1 LQIGKKATDLTLTA
15 DDDIV
20 DSIPFSNKLL
30 AFRALKHGLRFGHD
44 NWRMWYNYMIVSM
57 DVGELFETTRALTR
71 VVEETS
77 TKIGAKS
84 VDEDVLE
91 RLVDAVT
98 RTPQISVD
106 AVEGGDSTNLSV
118 NPIEGQG
125 LLRAVLNLFEH
136 TILPRISS
144 PRIFRAYARLLS
156 WQAKWDE
163 VVKAYLDGY
172 RCSTAGTMEKGESDV
187 GRWREAVNEV
197 VEIVDVLRNFGPR
210 IEGFKWRLQGRSILR
225 TFVGRTRDFEDEP
238 EWARLS
244 ELQEELRQG
253 DD

>member
-1 LQIGKKATDLTLTA
+1 LADLSLTA

-20 DSIPFSNKLL
+20 ESIPFSNKLL

-57 DVGELFETTRALTR
+57 DVGELFETTRALAR

-77 TKIGAKS
+77 AKVGAKS

-98 RTPQISVD
+98 RAPQISVD
-106 AVEGGDSTNLSV
+106 AIDSTKPAV
-118 NPIEGQG
+118 NSNEGQG
-125 LLRAVLNLFEH
+125 LPRAVLNLFEH
-136 TILPRISS
+136 TILPRVSS

-156 WQAKWDE
+156 WQARWDE
-163 VVKAYLDGY
+163 VLKAYLDGY
-172 RCSTAGTMEKGESDV
+172 RCSTAGTMEKGESDL
-187 GRWREAVNEV
+187 GRWREAVSEV
-197 VEIVDVLRNFGPR
+197 GEIVDVLRNFGPR
-210 IEGFKWRLQGRSILR
+210 VEGFKWRLQGRSIVR
-225 TFVGRTRDFEDEP
+225 TFAGRTRDFEDEP
-238 EWARLS
+238 EWARLT
-244 ELQEELRQG
+244 ELQEELRQE